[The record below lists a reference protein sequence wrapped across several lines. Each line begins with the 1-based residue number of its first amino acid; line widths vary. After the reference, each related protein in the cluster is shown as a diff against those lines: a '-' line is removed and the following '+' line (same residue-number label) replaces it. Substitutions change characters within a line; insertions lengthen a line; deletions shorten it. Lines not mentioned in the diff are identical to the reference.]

1 MELVKP
7 GGWLFGDLGRPFLE
21 ETALS
26 VILSDL
32 PPVVSSQFF
41 RSIKKF
47 DGKELK
53 KSTKALKSDR
63 ESLKK
68 IVYRLF
74 ASANEN
80 YEGYLDDIR
89 FKSAFHGIEEDV
101 LLGELPWLPE
111 TWARFSALNMTAENS
126 IFDLAGLTWGEIKD
140 EMTGFDDLNWEVI
153 FDVYQMVYSWLESAV
168 RYPVKISPSDSFESE
183 VQKFELS
190 VLLRSGLTGVQSI
203 KWANLLSTRLGW
215 GSEKQTL
222 DEVASVWGLS
232 RERVRQVEEKLIR
245 IAASRTQTT
254 SPNISRLLSLDY
266 GLAINDPMKAIR
278 GEFGL
283 GENWTLFGVK
293 NYVLFCASPEQVEA
307 FEELTTISPAQ
318 QKEIAGVTQAIRD
331 ARTELGVMRTDTIC
345 LPGETASLDKQTVL
359 DHLPHVYG
367 FVLTLENYA
376 IVSTKRKNPGIF
388 TSVANQLAIYP
399 KLHLEQLQEG
409 IRRQATYR
417 QSQHVL
423 PPADVFAKFLRQSK
437 DFEIDS
443 DGFVT
448 GRTEEILKD
457 GVQGWLLEQI
467 LSARGK
473 VISKAQIMRLAMASG
488 YKISSLGVYMSFS
501 ALVRIAGEG
510 LLTVVGA
517 TPSSEDVQYAKS
529 VSEASY
535 VPNELLGYKVDPMSQ
550 EITVRFVY
558 STPFLISG
566 VLPVDR
572 VLGDMI
578 GPEKRSIFCCAEH
591 ETSANAKLSKGSNLA
606 GFSPFREHIL
616 DQHDIR
622 EGDSIKILIGNNN
635 VQFVW

>member
-1 MELVKP
+1 MEIEKP

-26 VILSDL
+26 IILSDL
-32 PPVVSSQFF
+32 PPVVSGQFF
-41 RSIKKF
+41 RLIKKF
-47 DGKELK
+47 DGTELN
-53 KSTKALKSDR
+53 KSTKVLKKNR
-63 ESLKK
+63 ESLKNN
-68 IVYRLF
+68 VYRLF

-80 YEGYLDDIR
+80 HEGLLDAIS
-89 FKSAFHGIEEDV
+89 FKSAFNGIEEDV

-140 EMTGFDDLNWEVI
+140 EITGFHDSNWEVI

-168 RYPVKISPSDSFESE
+168 RYPVRISPSDSFESE
-183 VQKFELS
+183 VKKFELS
-190 VLLRSGLTGVQSI
+190 VMLRSGLSGIPSM
-203 KWANLLSTRLGW
+203 KWADLLSARLGW
-215 GSEKQTL
+215 GTEKKTL

-232 RERVRQVEEKLIR
+232 RERVRQIEEKLIR
-245 IAASRTQTT
+245 IAEGRPRIT
-254 SPNISRLLSLDY
+254 SPNISKLLSIDY
-266 GLAINDPMKAIR
+266 GLAINDPMNVIR
-278 GEFGL
+278 DEFDL
-283 GENWTLFGVK
+283 SENWTLFGVK
-293 NYVLFCASPEQVEA
+293 NYVSFCASPEQVQA
-307 FEELTTISPAQ
+307 FEELTTISPSQ

-345 LPGETASLDKQTVL
+345 LPGEKVPLDKRIVL
-359 DHLPHVYG
+359 EHLPHVYG
-367 FVLTLENYA
+367 FMLVSDNYA
-376 IVSTKRKNPGIF
+376 IVSTKSKNPGIF
-388 TSVANQLAIYP
+388 TSVANQLAIFP
-399 KLHLEQLQEG
+399 KLHLEQIQEG

-417 QSQHVL
+417 QAQHVL
-423 PPADVFAKFLRQSK
+423 PPADVFTDLLRQSK

-443 DGFVT
+443 GGFVT

-457 GVQGWLLEQI
+457 GVQGWLLDQI
-467 LSARGK
+467 LSARGM

-535 VPNELLGYKVDPMSQ
+535 VPNELLDYKVDPVSK

-572 VLGDMI
+572 VLGDLI
-578 GPEKRSIFCCAEH
+578 GPEKRPIFCCDEH

-606 GFSPFREHIL
+606 GFSPLREHIL
-616 DQHDIR
+616 DEHDIR
-622 EGDSIKILIGNNN
+622 EGDALKISIGKNN